1 MPSRDELLDDVTQ
14 MFFRIGR
21 QFRQIHDESL
31 TFGQFSA
38 LIILYNLGPLPM
50 GTVAEHLGISMAS
63 ATGMIDRLV
72 HAGWVDRSRSE
83 TDRRVVSVDLT
94 SQGREKM
101 AAKQRVR
108 RRKIQELF
116 EPLTESDLTQLL
128 RMLEKVAERVE
139 SSH

>member
-1 MPSRDELLDDVTQ
+1 VPNRDELLDNVTQ
-14 MFFRIGR
+14 VFFRIGR

-72 HAGWVDRSRSE
+72 HSGWVDRSRSE
-83 TDRRVVSVDLT
+83 SDRRVVSVDLT

-101 AAKQRVR
+101 TAKQQAR
-108 RRKIQELF
+108 RRQIQELF
-116 EPLTESDLTQLL
+116 EPLTETDLTQLL

-139 SSH
+139 SNR

>member
-1 MPSRDELLDDVTQ
+1 MPNRDELLDDVTQ

-72 HAGWVDRSRSE
+72 HAGWVERSRSE

-139 SSH
+139 SNH

>member
-1 MPSRDELLDDVTQ
+1 MPNRDELLDDVTQ

-139 SSH
+139 SNH

>member
-94 SQGREKM
+94 SHGREKM

>member
-1 MPSRDELLDDVTQ
+1 MPNRDELLDDVTQ
-14 MFFRIGR
+14 VFFRIGR

-101 AAKQRVR
+101 TAKQRAR
-108 RRKIQELF
+108 RRQIQELF

-128 RMLEKVAERVE
+128 MMLEKVAERVE
-139 SSH
+139 SNR

>member
-1 MPSRDELLDDVTQ
+1 VTQ
-14 MFFRIGR
+14 VFFRIGR

-101 AAKQRVR
+101 TAKQRAR
-108 RRKIQELF
+108 RRQIQELF

-128 RMLEKVAERVE
+128 MMLEKVAERVE
-139 SSH
+139 SNR

>member
-1 MPSRDELLDDVTQ
+1 MPNRDELLDNVTQ
-14 MFFRIGR
+14 VFFRIGR

-72 HAGWVDRSRSE
+72 HSGWVDRSRSE
-83 TDRRVVSVDLT
+83 SDRRVVSVDLT

-101 AAKQRVR
+101 TAKQQAR
-108 RRKIQELF
+108 RRQIQELF
-116 EPLTESDLTQLL
+116 EPLTETDLTQLL

-139 SSH
+139 SNR